1 MTDGG
6 LYDPDD
12 PLARA
17 LFAAGRDEAP
27 SSRTVEKA
35 LGGVGAATVTLSVA
49 ELARASATLMPQ
61 AATSGT
67 LAGKAVASGTWVAF
81 VKWTAVGM
89 GTGIATI
96 AAADGVQNWTA
107 PKSDAASVVT
117 GATEAPDP
125 AARKAKPHELA
136 VPRERSVRE
145 PKIAADPQ
153 VNSAAVSAAAARA
166 SDDALH
172 AELAQV
178 DRARAALASGRW
190 GDDARSGGD
199 RVARRPGTAADAR
212 IGSVQSACHLPDAPP
227 PAAKQRDPRDQR
239 SDGAD
244 VLARLTGPTGPS
256 PFSPAA
262 RVSTRGPRLPA
273 WPAPTRGSRP

>member
-1 MTDGG
+1 MSDSR

-27 SSRTVEKA
+27 SPRVLEKA
-35 LGGVGAATVTLSVA
+35 LGAVGAAAVTLSVA
-49 ELARASATLMPQ
+49 ELARASATVASH

-67 LAGKAVASGTWVAF
+67 LASKAVASGTWVAF

-89 GTGIATI
+89 GAGIATI
-96 AAADGVQNWTA
+96 AAADGVQHWIA
-107 PKSDAASVVT
+107 PKSDAASVT
-117 GATEAPDP
+117 PGATEAPDP

-145 PKIAADPQ
+145 PEIAAQQ
-153 VNSAAVSAAAARA
+153 VTPTAVSAAPARA
-166 SDDALH
+166 SDDALE

-190 GDDARSGGD
+190 GEAFSESQRYESDHPRGRLLQEALLIRMRAFERMGD
-199 RVARRPGTAADAR
+199 AADAR
-212 IGSVQSACHLPDAPP
+212 AVARRLIRMSPSSPH
-227 PAAKQRDPRDQR
+227 AAQ
-239 SDGAD
+239 
-244 VLARLTGPTGPS
+244 ARTLLE
-256 PFSPAA
+256 AA
-262 RVSTRGPRLPA
+262 GEIP
-273 WPAPTRGSRP
+273 